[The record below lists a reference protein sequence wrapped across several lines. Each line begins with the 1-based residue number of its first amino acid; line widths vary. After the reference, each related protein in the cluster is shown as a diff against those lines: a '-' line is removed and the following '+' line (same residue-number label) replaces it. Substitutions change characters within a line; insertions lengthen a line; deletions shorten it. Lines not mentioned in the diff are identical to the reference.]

1 LHRYYYWLRW
11 TQHLPVGLYHAL
23 ILENQAAAVTAAL
36 LAIEISMLVL
46 VLVDAKLVSAR
57 EIVLVELQSSAP

>member
-1 LHRYYYWLRW
+1 
-11 TQHLPVGLYHAL
+11 L